1 MLVVSALQ
9 SAIGRD
15 VGTTQEAID
24 AWCDGYATYVSN
36 AIAGPVVL
44 STFSRSAMAAA
55 MAALAPVDFFAAL
68 DSGVVAGWATSVWI
82 SPGFTGASLAP
93 SGLSTAVAAMGAQV
107 MALNPSRETALAM
120 ICSAVDTY
128 TRTIPVVWTNATS
141 GATGVATM
149 V

>member
-9 SAIGRD
+9 NAIGRD
-15 VGTTQEAID
+15 VSTTREAID
-24 AWCDGYATYVSN
+24 AWCDGYAAYVSN